1 MAQAVSQAGRPR
13 VRRSR
18 LLASERRDGWLF
30 ALPWLIGFLWFTLG
44 PMIYSIYLL
53 FVRWNF
59 MSPPKWV
66 GIANFVDLIHDNL
79 ARTSLFDT
87 AYFTLISVPLQ
98 LLVALALALALNQPL
113 RGVRFFRAIFY
124 LPSIVPAVAMA
135 VTWIQILNPAYGIL
149 NDVLHFFHIGGQSW
163 LLFPR
168 SARNVFILMSLW
180 TVGGQ
185 TIIFLAGLNGIAQS
199 IYEAATVDGAN
210 KRQQFLHIT
219 LPLLSPTTF
228 FNLVVGIIGTFQVF
242 TTAFVLTNGGPQN
255 ATLFAVLY
263 IYDTAF
269 VNFQMGYASVLSWC
283 LFLIILFFTLIQFR
297 VAGRWVYYEAG

>member
-1 MAQAVSQAGRPR
+1 MAETVSNMQVIPR
-13 VRRSR
+13 RHSR
-18 LLASERRDGWLF
+18 LLASEHRDGWLF
-30 ALPWLIGFLWFTLG
+30 VLPWLIGFLWFTLG
-44 PMIYSIYLL
+44 PMLYSIYLL

-59 MSPPKWV
+59 MSAPQWV
-66 GIANFVDLIHDNL
+66 GLGNFVELVHDDL
-79 ARTSLFDT
+79 ARLSLFDT

-98 LLVALALALALNQPL
+98 LLVALGLALALNQPL
-113 RGVRFFRAIFY
+113 RGIRIFRAIFY

-135 VTWIQILNPAYGIL
+135 VTWIQLLNPAYGII
-149 NDVLHFFHIGGQSW
+149 NAVFHVLHLPTQQW
-163 LLFPR
+163 LLFPT

-185 TIIFLAGLNGIAQS
+185 TIIFLAGLNGIPQS
-199 IYEAATVDGAN
+199 IYEAATVDGASSW
-210 KRQQFLHIT
+210 QQFWRIT

-242 TTAFVLTNGGPQN
+242 TTAFVLTNGGPEN

-283 LFLIILFFTLIQFR
+283 LFCIIMIFTILQFR
-297 VAGRWVYYEAG
+297 LAGRWVYYEAG